1 MSRSQLQKKV
11 NWKKNLIRTLC
22 IGLQNFPSK
31 KNTARVNG
39 IWRAEN
45 SLREKGEG
53 DGFLALAP
61 HNMKTLGSEFPRR
74 LKATKNEKHC
84 QRHNGPKALS
94 L

>member
-53 DGFLALAP
+53 DGFLALAS
-61 HNMKTLGSEFPRR
+61 HNMKTLVVNLQE
-74 LKATKNEKHC
+74 E
-84 QRHNGPKALS
+84 
-94 L
+94 

>member
-61 HNMKTLGSEFPRR
+61 HNMKTMVVNLQE
-74 LKATKNEKHC
+74 E
-84 QRHNGPKALS
+84 
-94 L
+94 

>member
-45 SLREKGEG
+45 SPREKGEG
-53 DGFLALAP
+53 DGFLALAS
-61 HNMKTLGSEFPRR
+61 HNMKTLKVNLQE
-74 LKATKNEKHC
+74 E
-84 QRHNGPKALS
+84 
-94 L
+94 

>member
-45 SLREKGEG
+45 SPREKGEG
-53 DGFLALAP
+53 DGFLALAS
-61 HNMKTLGSEFPRR
+61 HNMKTLVVNLQE
-74 LKATKNEKHC
+74 E
-84 QRHNGPKALS
+84 
-94 L
+94 

>member
-53 DGFLALAP
+53 DGILALAP
-61 HNMKTLGSEFPRR
+61 HNMKTLVVNLQE
-74 LKATKNEKHC
+74 E
-84 QRHNGPKALS
+84 
-94 L
+94 

>member
-45 SLREKGEG
+45 SPREKGEG

-61 HNMKTLGSEFPRR
+61 HNMKTLVVNLQGE
-74 LKATKNEKHC
+74 
-84 QRHNGPKALS
+84 
-94 L
+94 

>member
-39 IWRAEN
+39 IWRTEN

-61 HNMKTLGSEFPRR
+61 HNMKTLVVNLQED
-74 LKATKNEKHC
+74 
-84 QRHNGPKALS
+84 
-94 L
+94 

>member
-45 SLREKGEG
+45 SLREKGEE

-61 HNMKTLGSEFPRR
+61 HNMKTLVVNLQE
-74 LKATKNEKHC
+74 E
-84 QRHNGPKALS
+84 
-94 L
+94 

>member
-45 SLREKGEG
+45 SPREKGEG

-61 HNMKTLGSEFPRR
+61 HNMKTLVVNLQE
-74 LKATKNEKHC
+74 E
-84 QRHNGPKALS
+84 
-94 L
+94 

>member
-39 IWRAEN
+39 IWRAEK

-61 HNMKTLGSEFPRR
+61 HNMKTLVVNLQE
-74 LKATKNEKHC
+74 E
-84 QRHNGPKALS
+84 
-94 L
+94 

>member
-53 DGFLALAP
+53 YGFLALAP
-61 HNMKTLGSEFPRR
+61 HNKKTLVVNLQE
-74 LKATKNEKHC
+74 E
-84 QRHNGPKALS
+84 
-94 L
+94 